1 MSSSLDIL
9 GRRKYVSLTT
19 FRKDGRAVPTAVW
32 HAIDGEE
39 VLIVT
44 EPGSG
49 KVKRLRNSGRVVLAP
64 SDIRGRIPHG
74 APSFEG
80 TARLVEDPE
89 GIAHVRAVLAR
100 RYVSLRLGYLV
111 RRLLR
116 RPTDS
121 IGIAITL
128 GAAG

>member
-1 MSSSLDIL
+1 MSNSLDIL
-9 GRRKYVSLTT
+9 GRRKQVSLTT
-19 FRKDGRAVPTAVW
+19 FRKDGRPVATAVW
-32 HAIDGEE
+32 HVIDGGQ

-64 SDIRGRIPHG
+64 CDIRGRVPAG

-89 GIAHVRAVLAR
+89 GVARIRAVLAR
-100 RYVSLRLGYLV
+100 RYVSARIGHFLQ
-111 RRLLR
+111 RLLR
-116 RPTDS
+116 RPSDS
-121 IGIAITL
+121 IGVVVTL
-128 GAAG
+128 

>member
-1 MSSSLDIL
+1 MSTSSSLDIL
-9 GRRKYVSLTT
+9 GRRKQVSLTT
-19 FRKDGRAVPTAVW
+19 FRKDGRAVASPVW
-32 HAIDGEE
+32 HAIDGGE

-64 SDIRGRIPHG
+64 SDIRGRVPAG

-89 GIAHVRAVLAR
+89 GIARIRAAIAR
-100 RYVSLRLGYLV
+100 RYVSARIGYLIN
-111 RRLLR
+111 RLLR
-116 RPTDS
+116 RTTDS
-121 IGIAITL
+121 IGIVVTL
-128 GAAG
+128 